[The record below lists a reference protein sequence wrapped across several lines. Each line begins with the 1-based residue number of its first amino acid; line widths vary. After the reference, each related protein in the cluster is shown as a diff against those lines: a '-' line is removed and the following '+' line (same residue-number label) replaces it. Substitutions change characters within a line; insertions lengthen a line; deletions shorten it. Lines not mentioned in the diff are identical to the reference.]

1 MSAVENP
8 VRILVVDDSEQVR
21 RLLRD
26 LLTPSGYSVTECA
39 NGTRALE
46 RIAVEAPDLVLL
58 DLELPDINGHEILQS
73 IRSNP
78 ATRLMPVIVLTGMA
92 TTGEKMR
99 AYAEGVTD
107 FLAKP
112 FSTDELLAR
121 MRALVTLKQFADQH
135 EHAERVI
142 LAFAKMIDARDP
154 HTAGHSG
161 RVAEFADRI
170 AAKIGFDGVEREEMR
185 RGALFHDVG
194 KIVTPDAVLHKTA
207 QLTAAERAIV
217 EQHPQVGEDLL
228 SDMKTMKKTLPI
240 VRHHHEKLDGSG
252 YPDGISG
259 ESIPMAVR
267 IVTVAD
273 VFDATTSSRA
283 YRDALSISAAFEIL
297 TWGVRKSWWDG
308 RAVEAGGGGGRGG
321 GAGGGG
327 RPPPGAPRYS
337 TWRRPDEGDLAGF
350 CGRPRI
356 PPKTVPAFLQ
366 LARRTAFDGRATD
379 HNTRCFNHLCF
390 GPALARLLPLEEGDA
405 LVHFAEPEPG
415 SFVWDAS
422 SGPFSPRYCSC
433 PCRQSCLRKGMSRK
447 SRIGPRRPTS
457 RSIGRRP
464 LHGRKAATRP
474 LSSEWCR
481 SWR

>member
-46 RIAVEAPDLVLL
+46 RIGAEAPDLVLI

-154 HTAGHSG
+154 G
-161 RVAEFADRI
+161 
-170 AAKIGFDGVEREEMR
+170 GV
-185 RGALFHDVG
+185 
-194 KIVTPDAVLHKTA
+194 
-207 QLTAAERAIV
+207 
-217 EQHPQVGEDLL
+217 
-228 SDMKTMKKTLPI
+228 SC
-240 VRHHHEKLDGSG
+240 
-252 YPDGISG
+252 
-259 ESIPMAVR
+259 
-267 IVTVAD
+267 
-273 VFDATTSSRA
+273 TTR
-283 YRDALSISAAFEIL
+283 
-297 TWGVRKSWWDG
+297 
-308 RAVEAGGGGGRGG
+308 
-321 GAGGGG
+321 
-327 RPPPGAPRYS
+327 
-337 TWRRPDEGDLAGF
+337 
-350 CGRPRI
+350 
-356 PPKTVPAFLQ
+356 
-366 LARRTAFDGRATD
+366 
-379 HNTRCFNHLCF
+379 
-390 GPALARLLPLEEGDA
+390 
-405 LVHFAEPEPG
+405 
-415 SFVWDAS
+415 
-422 SGPFSPRYCSC
+422 
-433 PCRQSCLRKGMSRK
+433 
-447 SRIGPRRPTS
+447 
-457 RSIGRRP
+457 
-464 LHGRKAATRP
+464 
-474 LSSEWCR
+474 
-481 SWR
+481 

>member
-308 RAVEAGGGGGRGG
+308 RAVEALR
-321 GAGGGG
+321 ASLHEAS
-327 RPPPGAPRYS
+327 PVL
-337 TWRRPDEGDLAGF
+337 DLA
-350 CGRPRI
+350 
-356 PPKTVPAFLQ
+356 
-366 LARRTAFDGRATD
+366 
-379 HNTRCFNHLCF
+379 
-390 GPALARLLPLEEGDA
+390 
-405 LVHFAEPEPG
+405 
-415 SFVWDAS
+415 
-422 SGPFSPRYCSC
+422 
-433 PCRQSCLRKGMSRK
+433 
-447 SRIGPRRPTS
+447 
-457 RSIGRRP
+457 
-464 LHGRKAATRP
+464 KAG
-474 LSSEWCR
+474 
-481 SWR
+481 